1 MCGIAGA
8 VLSRG
13 DQGPINPV
21 IDRMVSKLAHRGP
34 DGNGV
39 YCEPILGFGFGHT
52 RLSILDLSLAGAQPI
67 RSSNNNVVMV
77 FNGEIYNHLELR
89 QELASEAHETL
100 WNGHSDSETLVELI
114 STWGVKRTLKS
125 LQGMFA
131 FASFDFQTKTLTL
144 ARDIAGEKPLLY
156 GQAGGKWGFASELSA
171 LEVLFGDL
179 LTVNENVLAH
189 FMDRSYLPAGQT
201 IYREIHKLSA
211 GSFVELG
218 LSEIHSATPV
228 DPQLYW
234 ESPAKLKDYANEES
248 PGSLEESNL
257 GYLEEILKESVR
269 SQLRADVP
277 VGSFL
282 SGGIDSSLVSA
293 IATEVIPNLKT
304 FSVGFEDPSLD
315 EAPHAKKVANF
326 LGSEHY
332 EIYVSSSEL
341 AETATKMVSVLD
353 EPFADSSAI
362 PSLILSRFAKDHV
375 AVALTGDGGDELFG
389 GYPRYQRAKNF
400 KKLMKIPFPV
410 RKKLSASIEQIPTWW
425 VQKLAFPLSIID
437 KKRFGGMQAGEKI
450 KGFSRLF
457 GSEDDLQLYQGLL
470 SSGGSNLLNSSLVAD
485 SCDYDFWF
493 PEKAFVDTALLFDFK
508 TFLPA
513 DILYKVD
520 RTSMAHGFETRA
532 PLLGRQ
538 IIEFAH
544 SLSSDVKIPSG
555 IGKWH
560 LRQVLRHYL
569 PEDLWNRPKAGF
581 SMPMA
586 NLLRKDLRSWASEQI
601 YPSIQGREDLFNYQ
615 QVQRSWSRH
624 LSLQEDRST
633 ELWNFL
639 TLSTWLSLR
648 NAKPERPTCK

>member
-1 MCGIAGA
+1 
-8 VLSRG
+8 
-13 DQGPINPV
+13 
-21 IDRMVSKLAHRGP
+21 
-34 DGNGV
+34 
-39 YCEPILGFGFGHT
+39 
-52 RLSILDLSLAGAQPI
+52 
-67 RSSNNNVVMV
+67 MV

-89 QELASEAHETL
+89 QELASEAHETQ
-100 WNGHSDSETLVELI
+100 WNGHSDSETLVELM
-114 STWGVKRTLKS
+114 STWGVERTLKS

-131 FASFDFQTKTLTL
+131 FASFDFRTKILTL

-179 LTVNENVLAH
+179 LTLNENGLGH
-189 FMDRSYLPAGQT
+189 FMDRSYLPPDQT
-201 IYREIHKLSA
+201 IYREIHKLPA
-211 GSFVELG
+211 ASFMEIG
-218 LSEIHSATPV
+218 LSEIQSATTV

-234 ESPAKLKDYANEES
+234 ESPENLKDYAREES
-248 PGSLEESNL
+248 PGSLEKSNV
-257 GYLEEILKESVR
+257 GYLEEILRQSVR
-269 SQLRADVP
+269 SQLQADVP

-293 IATEVIPNLKT
+293 IATEITPNLKT

-326 LGSEHY
+326 LESEHH

-341 AETATKMVSVLD
+341 AETAIRMVSIID

-362 PSLILSRFAKDHV
+362 PSYILSRFAKDHV
-375 AVALTGDGGDELFG
+375 SVALTGDGGDELFG
-389 GYPRYQRAKNF
+389 GYPRYQRANALKE
-400 KKLMKIPFPV
+400 LMKIPFPL
-410 RKKLSASIEQIPTWW
+410 RKKLSASIRRIPTSW
-425 VQKLAFPLSIID
+425 VQKLAFPMSIID
-437 KKRFGGMQAGEKI
+437 NKRFGGMQAGEKI
-450 KGFSRLF
+450 KVFSRLF
-457 GSEDDLQLYQGLL
+457 ESENDLQLYQGLL
-470 SSGGSNLLNSSLVAD
+470 SSGGANLLTSYGSAD
-485 SCDYDFWF
+485 SCDSDYWV
-493 PEKAFVDTALLFDFK
+493 PEKGFVDNALLFDFR

-513 DILYKVD
+513 DILHKVD

-544 SLSSDVKIPSG
+544 LLSSDVKIQSG
-555 IGKWH
+555 IGKSH
-560 LRQVLRHYL
+560 LRQILRHYL
-569 PEDLWNRPKAGF
+569 PEDLWNRPKSGF

-601 YPSIQGREDLFNYQ
+601 YPSTRGRHDLFDYQ
-615 QVQRSWSRH
+615 QVRRSWTQH
-624 LSLQEDRST
+624 LSLKEDKST

-648 NAKPERPTCK
+648 NGKPERNTCE